1 LQLAFLIN
9 QLTWRMIMSIQSIN
23 KITLLGHA
31 GSDPDVSAEGKQ
43 PYASLSLATNK
54 SWKDK
59 EGVTQEKVAWH
70 KVIFFGKSAEFIKE
84 YVRSGMRL
92 YIEGELEYNQWEDHE
107 GNMNHEVRIIAK
119 EWPILLDK
127 VTASESDSSTLS

>member
-1 LQLAFLIN
+1 
-9 QLTWRMIMSIQSIN
+9 MIMSIQSVN
-23 KITLLGHA
+23 KITRLGHA
-31 GSDPDVSAEGKQ
+31 GSDPDVSTEGKQ

-54 SWKDK
+54 NWKDK
-59 EGVTQEKVAWH
+59 EGIMQKKVAWH
-70 KVIFFGKSAEFIKE
+70 KVIFFGKSAEFIKT

-107 GNMNHEVRIIAK
+107 GNMNHETRIIAK

-127 VTASESDSSTLS
+127 VTASEPDSSALS